1 MTAAGFYVNLPREV
15 PVVFRLRCLGL
26 AAGFGLAAACG
37 FAQDWS
43 VGAAWGGVND
53 IERTFRLQ
61 GFHARDISA
70 WVDYRLEPNVLLRTS
85 YVSIKTT
92 GDRAGDVNFEP
103 PLVLPD
109 LRVGIDAVTLGVSYT
124 FFEGFY
130 TSGAFGGIGGYR
142 IRPEKVA
149 AEFQPFT
156 DAAETAFGYHVG
168 VDGDF
173 RIARPVSLVLRLT
186 FHGILSQSKRSLL
199 VAAAGIAIHP

>member
-1 MTAAGFYVNLPREV
+1 M
-15 PVVFRLRCLGL
+15 VFRLRCLGL
-26 AAGFGLAAACG
+26 TAFFGLAAACG
-37 FAQDWS
+37 FAQDWT

-53 IERTFRLQ
+53 IERTFRLE

-70 WVDYRLEPNVLLRTS
+70 WVDYRLESHVLLRAS

-92 GDRAGDVNFEP
+92 GDNAGKLVLGGP
-103 PLVLPD
+103 PLLLPD
-109 LRVGIDAVTLGVSYT
+109 LRVGMDAATLGVSYT

-130 TSGAFGGIGGYR
+130 TSGMFGGIGGYR

-149 AEFQPFT
+149 SDFQPYA
-156 DAAETAFGYHVG
+156 DAAETAFGFHVG

-173 RIARPVSLVLRLT
+173 RIAKPVSVILRLT